1 MKQIC
6 RTFVFAVVI
15 GLIALI
21 ALTGVSCN
29 GSFATDSGRVNDYYL
44 SDSAVKNKEL
54 SDLFAVLGDGAV
66 DDIDMFFTV
75 CEIANVFSRQKQY
88 HKLINF
94 LTARVEQ
101 YPEDQYNA
109 YYLLAVADAY
119 MKQDAYP
126 VAAIYLDMIVK
137 NYPDLIVRGNSIHL
151 ECLKQLIGITEEP
164 AQKIWYYEE
173 LISRFKDTIDT
184 GPMYFLLGKTYEN
197 LGEWNK
203 AIECYTQFLQYYVM
217 SVPGYPD
224 AYSYAKQLVDF
235 SKSQKNWAF
244 ESLQSLITAIK
255 AALDAGN
262 MRQLWQ
268 YRAKANFFARSWAH
282 ENDDGGMER
291 FTLSSFTTSNK
302 IRYAENLEADSNA
315 NEAYLKTSGWS
326 LQLTSV
332 WYFYF
337 RKIHFPPD
345 PEIHGKWEWAGIYY
359 GEKF

>member
-1 MKQIC
+1 MKQ
-6 RTFVFAVVI
+6 TYQPFVLAAVM
-15 GLIALI
+15 GLI
-21 ALTGVSCN
+21 ALTGGSCD
-29 GSFATDSGRVNDYYL
+29 GAFAANSGRFNTYYL
-44 SDSAVKNKEL
+44 SGGATEKKEL
-54 SDLFAVLGDGAV
+54 SELFAVLEDTAA
-66 DDIDMFFTV
+66 DDIDTFSAV
-75 CEIANVFSRQKQY
+75 REIANIFSRQNQY

-94 LTARVEQ
+94 LTARVDQ
-101 YPEDQYNA
+101 YPDDQYNA
-109 YYLLAVADAY
+109 YYLLAVANTY

-126 VAAIYLDMIVK
+126 VAALYLDMIVK

-151 ECLKQLIGITEEP
+151 ECIKQLIGITEDP

-184 GPMYFLLGKTYEN
+184 GPTYFLLGKAYEN

-203 AIECYTQFLQYYVM
+203 AVESYTLFLQYYVTA
-217 SVPGYPD
+217 VPGYPD

-235 SKSQKNWAF
+235 SKSQKNWVF
-244 ESLQSLITAIK
+244 ESLQSMITTIK

-262 MRQLWQ
+262 MQRLWQ
-268 YRAKANFFARSWAH
+268 YRAKVNFFARSWAH
-282 ENDDGGMER
+282 ENDDGGMEK

-302 IRYAENLEADSNA
+302 IWYAENLEADSNA

-326 LQLTSV
+326 LQLASV

-345 PEIHGKWEWAGIYY
+345 PEIHGKWEWAGVYY

>member
-1 MKQIC
+1 MK
-6 RTFVFAVVI
+6 TKHGAAVFAAVI
-15 GLIALI
+15 ILAL
-21 ALTGVSCN
+21 LSCN
-29 GSFATDSGRVNDYYL
+29 GPFAAGSTAGSDRANAYYL
-44 SDSAVKNKEL
+44 SGGAAEKKEL
-54 SDLFAVLGDGAV
+54 SDLFAVLEDSAS
-66 DDIDMFFTV
+66 DDIDTFFAV
-75 CEIANVFSRQKQY
+75 REIANVLSRRKQY
-88 HKLINF
+88 PKLINF
-94 LTARVEQ
+94 LASRVEQ
-101 YPEDQYNA
+101 FPQDQYNA

-126 VAAIYLDMIVK
+126 VAALYLDMIVK
-137 NYPDLIVRGNSIHL
+137 NYPDLIIQENSIHL
-151 ECLKQLIGITEEP
+151 ECMRQLIRITEDP

-173 LISRFKDTIDT
+173 LISRFKDAIDA
-184 GPMYFLLGKTYEN
+184 GPTYFLLGKTYEA

-203 AIECYTQFLQYYVM
+203 AIESYTQFLQYYVTV
-217 SVPGYPD
+217 VPGYPD

-235 SKSQKNWAF
+235 STSQKNWAF
-244 ESLQSLITAIK
+244 ESLPSMITAIK

-268 YRAKANFFARSWAH
+268 YRAKVNFFVRSWAH

-291 FTLSSFTTSNK
+291 FTLTSFTTSNR
-302 IRYAENLEADSNA
+302 IRYAENLEAGSNA
-315 NEAYLKTSGWS
+315 NEAYLRTSGWS
-326 LQLTSV
+326 LQLTPV